1 VARRFLQKMT
11 NELKRVDSN
20 GRVYSRLAAVD
31 KQYERL
37 LIRLY
42 FFSQS
47 RFAKA
52 LAVAR
57 ACFTGLWLGVLAR
70 ERLHAVDE
78 EYYSRSKRDSS
89 DGYNYHSKEY
99 NRRGLW
105 DWEHRILTD
114 YFAGCRRLLLIGAG
128 GGREVLALQ
137 RLGYR
142 VDGFESHPD
151 LVLAANE
158 LLRAEGQDATVQ
170 LAPRDRSPNTGTTY
184 DGIIL
189 GWGAYTLVQGR
200 RSRIALLQQLR
211 SQTRARCPILLSF
224 YYRLGTPWV
233 YAIAAFVANTL
244 RRVLGRESAEVGD
257 WLVPNYVHYFAQH
270 EIVAELAE
278 GGFDTIHYSTT
289 GYGHAVGMAV

>member
-1 VARRFLQKMT
+1 LARRYFQEMT
-11 NELKRVDSN
+11 NEMKRVDSN
-20 GRVYSRLAAVD
+20 GRVSLEPAAVN
-31 KQYERL
+31 KQRRYL
-37 LIRLY
+37 LVHLY
-42 FFSQS
+42 LFSQS

-52 LAVAR
+52 LTIAK
-57 ACFTGLWLGVLAR
+57 ACFTGLWLGVLGR
-70 ERLHAVDE
+70 EKLHAVDE

-89 DGYNYHSKEY
+89 NEYNYHSKEY

-105 DWEHRILTD
+105 DWEERVLAD
-114 YFAGCRRLLLIGAG
+114 YFAGCKRLLLIGAG

-137 RLGYR
+137 RLGYH

-158 LLRAEGQDATVQ
+158 LLRAEGRHATVH
-170 LAPRDRSPNTGTTY
+170 LVPRDQSPNTVTTY
-184 DGIIL
+184 DGIIV

-200 RSRIALLQQLR
+200 RSRIALLRQLR
-211 SQTRARCPILLSF
+211 TQTRARCPILISF
-224 YYRLGTPWV
+224 YYRAGTPRV
-233 YAIAAFVANTL
+233 YRVAAFVANAL
-244 RRVLGRESAEVGD
+244 RRVLRREPAEVGD

-289 GYGHAVGMAV
+289 GYGHAVGMAI